1 MVGGLLGGVNSL
13 SKYDKMD
20 VFIICSVL
28 DDLPPL
34 MLISDRKCQHCGIL
48 CKRTTLANMP
58 TTEQKRVT
66 SRLLICM
73 AVGAK
78 QTTTQHTKHMH
89 EHLELAVEISFQH
102 DEVVAFNSKSS
113 GDAMNSAPTDTGM
126 ISSKQLVCPACDT
139 CAMLLKFD
147 IQAMLDNG
155 ARFDLVSKFQ

>member
-1 MVGGLLGGVNSL
+1 MVGGLLGGVNSR
-13 SKYDKMD
+13 SKYGKMD
-20 VFIICSVL
+20 VFIICSTL

-78 QTTTQHTKHMH
+78 QTTTQHTKYMH
-89 EHLELAVEISFQH
+89 EHLEISVEISFQH
-102 DEVVAFNSKSS
+102 DEVVAFNSKPSR
-113 GDAMNSAPTDTGM
+113 DAMNSVPTDTGM

-147 IQAMLDNG
+147 MQARQRG
-155 ARFDLVSKFQ
+155 QI